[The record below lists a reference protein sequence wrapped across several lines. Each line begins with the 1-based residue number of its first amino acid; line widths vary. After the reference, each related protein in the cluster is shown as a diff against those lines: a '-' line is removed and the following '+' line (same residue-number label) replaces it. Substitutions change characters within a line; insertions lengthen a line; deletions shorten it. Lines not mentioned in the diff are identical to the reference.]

1 MFLLDTNVVSETR
14 RLRPDPSVLAW
25 LGRQA
30 VVDLYV
36 SVVTL
41 GELQAG
47 VEVTRRQD
55 RPKALELERWV
66 DQVPDR
72 FTIIQ
77 VSGEVFR
84 AWARLLHRRSD
95 TLMLDGMIAAT
106 AMVHDLT
113 VVTRNT
119 RDFAPFGV
127 PTFNPFRN

>member
-1 MFLLDTNVVSETR
+1 
-14 RLRPDPSVLAW
+14 
-25 LGRQA
+25 

>member
-1 MFLLDTNVVSETR
+1 VFLLDTNVVSETR